1 MNRIFGLLLVAL
13 AILVI
18 VVFLANPEII
28 ETVWLWLVGF
38 VGYIIYFSEKGLQSI
53 KSLFKKEPATTT
65 NSPTGKDT
73 KHTDTFFPLV
83 KPGEKEEVL
92 ENFPDNYPETWE
104 LLGSSELTLLRYL
117 DDGNTSLGLLYLGKQ
132 FFCYTLEDTHRDE
145 KVPAGTRIPE
155 GRYPLSFNP
164 TLTDLT
170 KKYRSRFSWF
180 DYHIEIN
187 NIPNYDLV
195 YLHIGNSHQDTRG
208 CILLAD
214 GVNTGSSEKMVTH
227 SQRAFER
234 FYKAVYPKI
243 SSQENLEIK
252 ILNEDWMERAGI
264 RQKSMQAAFNN

>member
-1 MNRIFGLLLVAL
+1 MSRIFGLLLVAL

-18 VVFLANPEII
+18 VVFLANPELI

-38 VGYIIYFSEKGLQSI
+38 IGYIIYFSEKGLESL
-53 KSLFKKEPATTT
+53 KNLFKKDPAITPPLPPEQ
-65 NSPTGKDT
+65 NKEHVDT
-73 KHTDTFFPLV
+73 SYPLE
-83 KPGEKEEVL
+83 KRSEKEAVL
-92 ENFPDNYPETWE
+92 KNLPENYPETWE
-104 LLGSSELTLLRYL
+104 LLGGSYLTLLRYL

-155 GRYPLSFNP
+155 GRYPLSVNP

-170 KKYRSRFSWF
+170 KRYRSRFPWF

-234 FYKAVYPKI
+234 FYKTVYPKI

-252 ILNEDWMERAGI
+252 IFNEDWMERAGI
-264 RQKSMQAAFNN
+264 RQKSMQDAVNI